1 MTPFCWLHLSQMLA
15 RGECAVLGGGKAG
28 VEQKPYFQ
36 VQNAAGFPIW
46 PSGLLHNRNQL
57 LKETFP
63 WALSSLRWF
72 G

>member
-1 MTPFCWLHLSQMLA
+1 MLA
-15 RGECAVLGGGKAG
+15 RGECALLGGGKAG

-57 LKETFP
+57 LRDFSLGSQLFEMV
-63 WALSSLRWF
+63 WLRWF
-72 G
+72 GDSCLQP